1 MENQTFGDRV
11 KELRKTKNMSME
23 ELAKAVKT
31 TKSSINMWE
40 NANVIPR
47 EAMLLELSKTLNAS
61 IDYLLGNEK
70 ANIWG
75 IHNTNN
81 ERLLLEDNII
91 ALGWDKMGDLSTV
104 RKDKKIYYDLYNE
117 VYPDSKKQSL
127 AVSASTIYRFVNEA
141 KVGDYVVYPT
151 KFNRMVNIGQ
161 IEGEYFFNKKEVQYP
176 HQKRVKWIKEVPRT
190 TFSQGAL
197 FEMGSFLS
205 FFRIKNYAEEVQA
218 VLDESSLLI
227 ENDASIDTTAE
238 AILEST
244 KDYIIKKLNTNY
256 KGYDLEV
263 VISMLLNAI
272 GYQTQ
277 INTHTG
283 ERDIIAYKDGFPPR
297 NIVRVK
303 SQEEDITKAM
313 LQSFKDIM
321 KEGDYGIFVTL
332 SNFSDNAK
340 KFLEDE
346 QMIKALSSNEIA
358 DLILKYYDEMSE
370 KFKEAIKL
378 KKIFIPVIENEN

>member
-1 MENQTFGDRV
+1 
-11 KELRKTKNMSME
+11 
-23 ELAKAVKT
+23 
-31 TKSSINMWE
+31 
-40 NANVIPR
+40 
-47 EAMLLELSKTLNAS
+47 
-61 IDYLLGNEK
+61 
-70 ANIWG
+70 
-75 IHNTNN
+75 
-81 ERLLLEDNII
+81 
-91 ALGWDKMGDLSTV
+91 
-104 RKDKKIYYDLYNE
+104 
-117 VYPDSKKQSL
+117 
-127 AVSASTIYRFVNEA
+127 
-141 KVGDYVVYPT
+141 
-151 KFNRMVNIGQ
+151 
-161 IEGEYFFNKKEVQYP
+161 
-176 HQKRVKWIKEVPRT
+176 
-190 TFSQGAL
+190 
-197 FEMGSFLS
+197 
-205 FFRIKNYAEEVQA
+205 
-218 VLDESSLLI
+218 
-227 ENDASIDTTAE
+227 
-238 AILEST
+238 
-244 KDYIIKKLNTNY
+244 
-256 KGYDLEV
+256 
-263 VISMLLNAI
+263 MLLNAI